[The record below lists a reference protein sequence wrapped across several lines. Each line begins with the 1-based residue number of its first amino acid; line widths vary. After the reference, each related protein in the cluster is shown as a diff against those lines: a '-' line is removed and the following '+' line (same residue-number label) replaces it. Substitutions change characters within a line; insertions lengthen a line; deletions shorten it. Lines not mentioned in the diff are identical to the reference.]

1 VDGEIGLDPNIQLR
15 KNSLTTLLAADIG
28 GTKSDLAIFDISQSA
43 DAPPIRRKRFNNN
56 EFSDFDTILKI
67 FLSGSKTPDYGCFG
81 VAAVI
86 RQGRAELTN
95 RDWSI
100 SEEKLQG
107 TFGLKRVTLINDL
120 TAVCSALPFLQE
132 DELFKIQAG
141 NFQEQGS
148 RAVIAPGT
156 GLGEGFLI
164 EKEACFFPQGSE
176 GGHCDF
182 APLTPEQ
189 AELLCHMQ
197 EKHTAVSYELLCSG
211 VGIPNIFD
219 FLASTDINREP
230 KRFNLIAESAD
241 KTPPIVDGAFGEFS
255 CPLCERT
262 VSLFLEILGAEAG
275 NLALKTYPTGG
286 LFIGGGILP
295 RIVKQISFDSFLKSF
310 RKKEKME
317 ALMES
322 FPVHLILKKDVA
334 LLGTASYGRH
344 LFFSNSV
351 QRANK

>member
-1 VDGEIGLDPNIQLR
+1 VDGGIGSDPNIQLK
-15 KNSLTTLLAADIG
+15 KNSMTTLLAADIG
-28 GTKSDLAIFDISQSA
+28 GTKSDLAIFDISQNV
-43 DAPPIRRKRFNNN
+43 DAPPIRRKRFNNK
-56 EFSDFDTILKI
+56 EFQDFETILEY
-67 FLSGSKTPDYGCFG
+67 FLSGSKAPDYGCFG

-86 RQGRAELTN
+86 HQGMAKLTN
-95 RDWSI
+95 RDWTI
-100 SEEKLQG
+100 SEEKLQS
-107 TFGLKRVTLINDL
+107 TFGFKQATLINDL
-120 TAVCSALPFLQE
+120 TAICSALPFLQE
-132 DELFKIQAG
+132 DELLLIQEG
-141 NFQEQGS
+141 SEPEQGI

-182 APLTPEQ
+182 APLNSEQ

-197 EKHTAVSYELLCSG
+197 KKHTAVSYELLCSG

-219 FLASTDINREP
+219 FLASTGIDRDQ

-241 KTPPIVDGAFGEFS
+241 RTPPIVEGAFGEAP
-255 CPLCERT
+255 CPLCEKT

-286 LFIGGGILP
+286 LYIGGGILP
-295 RIVKQISFDSFLKSF
+295 RIAKQISFDSFLKSF
-310 RKKEKME
+310 RQKEKME

-322 FPVHLILKKDVA
+322 FPIHLILKNDAA

-344 LFFSNSV
+344 LFFSSSV